1 MADDRKAPT
10 SAFISL
16 DEGGS
21 ARPPRPPASRRGVI
35 AAVAALACVAL
46 IVGSLGFVH
55 SGSDGGWSLAWL
67 FQTTAEEVS
76 ATGSAP
82 GAAANVAA
90 DTQGTADG
98 VDGASGDGASASGSS
113 AQAAGNVGTRGN
125 ASGDSS
131 RGTGGAA
138 AGTSG
143 GASSDTSSNGPNA
156 SDASNARPQQPAT
169 ITVRVSVD
177 SSEVGS
183 PVSASATVTLGTG
196 ATAFDALKAL
206 GVSYNAQTSQF
217 GVYVSSIG
225 GLAEKEHGS
234 TSGWVYYVNGSFANT
249 SASNYALADGDTVQ
263 WVYSVSE

>member
-1 MADDRKAPT
+1 MSEDRKPSLST
-10 SAFISL
+10 FISL

-21 ARPPRPPASRRGVI
+21 SQPPHRGRRRGVL
-35 AAVAALACVAL
+35 AGVVAAACVAL
-46 IVGSLGFVH
+46 IVVSLGFVH
-55 SGSDGGWSLAWL
+55 PSPDGGWSLAWL

-76 ATGSAP
+76 ATGSSQGDAA
-82 GAAANVAA
+82 GAATNAAA
-90 DTQGTADG
+90 DTQGAADG
-98 VDGASGDGASASGSS
+98 AAGDGAAASSSS
-113 AQAAGNVGTRGN
+113 AQAAGNAGTRRD
-125 ASGDSS
+125 ASSDGS
-131 RGTGGAA
+131 GVTGGAA
-138 AGTSG
+138 AGASG
-143 GASSDTSSNGPNA
+143 EASSDTSSGGSGT
-156 SDASNARPQQPAT
+156 SDARPQQPAT

-183 PVSASATVTLGTG
+183 PVSASATVTLETG

-206 GVSYNAQTSQF
+206 GISYNAQTSQF
-217 GVYVSSIG
+217 GIYVSSIG

>member
-21 ARPPRPPASRRGVI
+21 ARPPRPPASRRRVI

-55 SGSDGGWSLAWL
+55 PGADGGWSLDWL

-76 ATGSAP
+76 ATGSAQGDAA
-82 GAAANVAA
+82 GAAANAAA
-90 DTQGTADG
+90 DTQGAADG
-98 VDGASGDGASASGSS
+98 AAVDGTAASSSS
-113 AQAAGNVGTRGN
+113 AQSAGNAGTRSD
-125 ASGDSS
+125 ASSDGSG
-131 RGTGGAA
+131 GTGGAA
-138 AGTSG
+138 AGASG
-143 GASSDTSSNGPNA
+143 GASSDASSNGSGT
-156 SDASNARPQQPAT
+156 SDTTPQQPAT

-183 PVSASATVTLGTG
+183 PVSASATVKLETG

-206 GVSYNAQTSQF
+206 DVSYNVQPSQF
-217 GVYVSSIG
+217 GIYVSSIG